1 MGPKQKKVM
10 SASQKNLTK
19 YWIYFAVSVG
29 VCLLS
34 FVVLPEWCW
43 VTFPFICTYFVQALD
58 WM

>member
-1 MGPKQKKVM
+1 M